1 MVRNNVITVGEMA
14 GNDYRMADV
23 FRGFGIDFCCGGGQ
37 TIAQAATQGGITEE
51 ELWKA
56 LETAEAKAK
65 QPGNDL
71 SVLAPELLIEHI
83 LNTHHKYVKEVLPVI
98 WQFGQKVAGH
108 HGDTHPELI
117 DLRAAILHEA
127 EDLLDHL
134 EKEEQILF
142 PAIKQ
147 LVAGDKGIPNIKG
160 TVEAMMKEHGSS
172 GESLEE
178 WRRLTNDYQVPEGA
192 CNSYRFLFEKLREF
206 DTDLRQHIHLENNI
220 LFPRAL
226 TMAQEA

>member
-14 GNDYRMADV
+14 GKDYRMADV

-51 ELWKA
+51 ELWTA
-56 LETAEAKAK
+56 LETAALKAK
-65 QPGNDL
+65 QPASDF
-71 SVLAPELLIEHI
+71 SVLAPQLLAEHI
-83 LNTHHKYVKEVLPVI
+83 LSTHHKYVKEALPVI
-98 WQFGQKVAGH
+98 WEFAQKVAGH

-117 DLRAAILHEA
+117 DLRAAVLREA

-147 LVAGDKGIPNIKG
+147 MAAGETGLPYVKGA
-160 TVEAMMKEHGSS
+160 VESMMKEHSSS

-178 WRRLTNDYQVPEGA
+178 WRRLTNNYQVPEGA
-192 CNSYRFLFEKLREF
+192 CNSYRFLFEKLQEF

-220 LFPRAL
+220 LFPKAL
-226 TMAQEA
+226 AMLQEA

>member
-14 GNDYRMADV
+14 GKDYRMADV

-37 TIAQAATQGGITEE
+37 TIAQAAAQGGITEE
-51 ELWKA
+51 VLWKA
-56 LETAEAKAK
+56 LETAESKDK
-65 QPGNDL
+65 QAGNDL
-71 SVLAPELLIEHI
+71 SVLSPALLVEHI
-83 LNTHHKYVKEVLPVI
+83 LGTHHKYVKEALPVI
-98 WQFGQKVAGH
+98 WQFGQKVAEH

-117 DLRAAILHEA
+117 DLRAAILREA

-147 LVAGDKGIPNIKG
+147 LAAGEKGLPYIRG
-160 TVEAMMKEHGSS
+160 TVEVMMKEHSSS

-192 CNSYRFLFEKLREF
+192 CNSYRFLYEKLQEF

-220 LFPRAL
+220 LFPKAL
-226 TMAQEA
+226 AMAQEA